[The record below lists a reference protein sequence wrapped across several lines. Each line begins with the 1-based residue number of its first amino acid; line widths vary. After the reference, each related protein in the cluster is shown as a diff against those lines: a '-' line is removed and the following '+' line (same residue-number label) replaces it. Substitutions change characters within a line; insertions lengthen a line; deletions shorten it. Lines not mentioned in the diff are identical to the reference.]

1 MTTLPTTDF
10 ANMDDAAK
18 LAAFSR
24 WICDLYCL
32 WRFCGKA
39 ACLRQQACRGD
50 VRDCLTR
57 CLPLVPP
64 EPLGFLAG
72 FDEAQE
78 EGLPFDEM
86 LDELTEEVQLLTEW
100 KRRVSASLPGRRNVT
115 IAAPPSAAGPSPKAA
130 QAS

>member
-1 MTTLPTTDF
+1 MTTTTDF
-10 ANMDDAAK
+10 AKLDDAAK

-39 ACLRQQACRGD
+39 ACLRQQTCRGD
-50 VRDCLTR
+50 WRDCLPR

-64 EPLGFLAG
+64 EALGFLAG

-86 LDELTEEVQLLTEW
+86 LAELTDEVQLLTEW
-100 KRRVSASLPGRRNVT
+100 KRRVAQSLPGRRGT
-115 IAAPPSAAGPSPKAA
+115 AIAKAGSGGPSANAT
-130 QAS
+130 QAP

>member
-1 MTTLPTTDF
+1 MTTTTTPDV
-10 ANMDDAAK
+10 ANMDDPAK
-18 LAAFSR
+18 MTAFSR

-50 VRDCLTR
+50 WRDCLPR

-64 EPLGFLAG
+64 EALGFLAG
-72 FDEAQE
+72 FDEAQA

-86 LDELTEEVQLLTEW
+86 LVELTDEVQLLTEW
-100 KRRVSASLPGRRNVT
+100 KRRVAESLPGRRG
-115 IAAPPSAAGPSPKAA
+115 AATAAAGSPGPSPKAA